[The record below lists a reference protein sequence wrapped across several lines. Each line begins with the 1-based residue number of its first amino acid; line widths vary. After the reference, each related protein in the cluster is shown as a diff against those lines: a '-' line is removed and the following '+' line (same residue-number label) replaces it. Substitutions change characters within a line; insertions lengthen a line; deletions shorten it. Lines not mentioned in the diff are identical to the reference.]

1 MRHRVI
7 CLLTFALASAA
18 IAAQAPSSQTLR
30 AEAAV
35 RAPLAAQLRATPFTV
50 RNSLSVAAVSLRLAP
65 ADGSAEAGPN
75 LLDTPIPPGGTRQ
88 LSGLRGQCAHRI
100 EIRFANGRTLR
111 RTQDLCED
119 PDLHLILHAAARP
132 PAAVIDPPR
141 QQLPPPLPAPA
152 PVIRPAPPATTAPIE
167 ALPESGSAPA
177 DVTAPATGSAETGA
191 AAALPWCPLVEERL
205 PADECAALAAI
216 PRGTGAFKTPER
228 MRRGES
234 STVILAISR
243 EANSD
248 APAKAIAGAEGREG
262 RFAPAVGRH
271 IEAKLLA
278 EPGLKVEPDPATPE
292 LQDLFA
298 GSEGLW
304 RWTIT
309 AEQKGE
315 HQLTLRTRVMTKR
328 PDGSFAPKGQAFSDT
343 RRIAVEVEGVDSLVD
358 GSTEANRAF
367 EALTDSSDG
376 LAKLVGALTALVVA
390 IGGLWLAIRRFGKP
404 SKPDD
409 GADGS

>member
-1 MRHRVI
+1 
-7 CLLTFALASAA
+7 
-18 IAAQAPSSQTLR
+18 
-30 AEAAV
+30 
-35 RAPLAAQLRATPFTV
+35 
-50 RNSLSVAAVSLRLAP
+50 
-65 ADGSAEAGPN
+65 
-75 LLDTPIPPGGTRQ
+75 
-88 LSGLRGQCAHRI
+88 
-100 EIRFANGRTLR
+100 
-111 RTQDLCED
+111 
-119 PDLHLILHAAARP
+119 
-132 PAAVIDPPR
+132 
-141 QQLPPPLPAPA
+141 
-152 PVIRPAPPATTAPIE
+152 
-167 ALPESGSAPA
+167 
-177 DVTAPATGSAETGA
+177 
-191 AAALPWCPLVEERL
+191 
-205 PADECAALAAI
+205 
-216 PRGTGAFKTPER
+216 

-262 RFAPAVGRH
+262 RFAPAVGRY